1 MEKGKG
7 NLTQN
12 GVHLKA
18 HEYETVKIL
27 LENGFDVE
35 LIPVSEIKGL
45 RMPDIMMQG
54 IPWEMKSPQGDGKKT
69 IKNTVQNAS
78 HQSES
83 IIIDLRRC
91 KIPEDK
97 ALKEIDRY
105 FKLSRRLKR
114 LKIITKDEKVLDF
127 RK

>member
-91 KIPEDK
+91 KIPENK

>member
-35 LIPVSEIKGL
+35 LIPISEIKGL